1 MNVIFFLFI
10 AIAFFILVY
19 SAVRYIRD
27 PKHQLEKA
35 HNKQQLYL
43 YDHQQDARK
52 NFLITYKGVM
62 FEGEKYIGTTDD
74 GFEVVRISLDP
85 KRIENIEGLHFED
98 FQFIEAEITDVYP
111 HATIQWRSPVK
122 QLMNKKKKD
131 QVEASH

>member
-74 GFEVVRISLDP
+74 GFEVVRISLDL
-85 KRIENIEGLHFED
+85 NGLRTLKVCILKTFNLLK
-98 FQFIEAEITDVYP
+98 Q
-111 HATIQWRSPVK
+111 RSP
-122 QLMNKKKKD
+122 MCIHMPPSSG
-131 QVEASH
+131 EAL